1 MESKNLPL
9 FSDVD
14 EPADSAAIPARP
26 RTSRETARV
35 QMPNRLQQELCA
47 TDLETLLPADHR
59 ARLVWGYVVRLD
71 LNALYA
77 QIKAVD
83 GGTGRTP
90 IAPEILLTLWL
101 YATLQGVGSARE
113 LSRLCQEHDA
123 YRWICGGVSVNHHT
137 LSDFRVGQGQIL
149 DDLLTNS
156 VANLLEVGAVK
167 LERVAQDGMRVR
179 ASAGTKSFRRRPRL
193 EELLDQAKA
202 RVAQLKAQLASDPGG
217 ASRREQ
223 AARQRAARELQE
235 KLEAAL
241 KRLPEL
247 EAAKERQRSKGKK
260 KVRAAQASTSDAQ
273 ATLMKMA
280 NGGYNPA
287 YNAQL
292 CTDTSSQVIVGVD
305 MVCVGADQGQMTPML
320 TQIEQRYDT
329 VPKEYLVDGG
339 YATHE
344 QIESAEQKSTV
355 YAPVA
360 EIANDKLAPHEAHP
374 DDSAA
379 VAVWRERMGSEEAK
393 EIYKERASTA
403 ECVNALA
410 RERGLTRL
418 RVRGLIKTKSVLL
431 LYALAHN
438 LMRTVALAPASLG
451 LAASPLKAMN

>member
-9 FSDVD
+9 FSDGD
-14 EPADSAAIPARP
+14 EPKDRAAIPARP
-26 RTSRETARV
+26 KTSRETARV
-35 QMPNRLQQELCA
+35 QMPNRSQMEWCA
-47 TDLETLLPADHR
+47 SDLEALLPEDHR
-59 ARLVWGYVVRLD
+59 ARLVWGYVLRLD
-71 LNALYA
+71 LSALYA
-77 QIKAVD
+77 QIKAVE

-101 YATLQGVGSARE
+101 FATLQGVGSARA
-113 LSRLCQEHDA
+113 LSRLCEEHDA

-149 DDLLTNS
+149 DNLLTTS

-179 ASAGTKSFRRRPRL
+179 ASAGSKSFRRRPRL

-202 RVAQLKAQLASDPGG
+202 RVSQLKAQVESDPGG

-223 AARQRAARELQE
+223 AARQRAARELQQ

-247 EAAKERQRSKGKK
+247 EAAKERQISKGKK
-260 KVRAAQASTSDAQ
+260 KVKEARASTSDAQ

-292 CTDTSSQVIVGVD
+292 CTDAPSQVIVGVD
-305 MVCVGADQGQMTPML
+305 MECTGADQGQMTPML
-320 TQIEQRYDT
+320 NQVEQRYGT

-339 YATHE
+339 YVTHE
-344 QIESAEQKSTV
+344 QIECAEQKSKV
-355 YAPVA
+355 YAPVP

-379 VAVWRERMGSEEAK
+379 VAAWRKRMGSEEAK

-418 RVRGLIKTKSVLL
+418 RVRGLAKTKSVLL
-431 LYALAHN
+431 LFALAHN
-438 LMRTVALAPASLG
+438 LMRTLALAPALLG